1 MPYKCQRVRL
11 RKDAHKLTQGEKTQ
25 LRYAMNKIIE
35 DGSFQDIAS
44 YHGAPYGEKCNI
56 RNDRSGRPMAHM
68 GCCKHSFDDV
78 DYKAFSEEAFE
89 NFWAWHRLYL
99 GKLKSYKS

>member
-1 MPYKCQRVRL
+1 MPHKCQRIRL
-11 RKDAHKLTQGEKTQ
+11 RKDAHKLTQGEKNL
-25 LRYAMNKIIE
+25 LRYAMDKVIE